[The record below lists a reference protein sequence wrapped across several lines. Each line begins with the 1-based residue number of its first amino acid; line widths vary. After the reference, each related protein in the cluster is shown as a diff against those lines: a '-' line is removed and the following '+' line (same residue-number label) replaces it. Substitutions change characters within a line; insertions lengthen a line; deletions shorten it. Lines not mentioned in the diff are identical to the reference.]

1 MNPFP
6 ALLTLLRWLR
16 RPLAMVAIWL
26 TATGFFAT
34 AYLMSGKWVRINEA
48 TAFTAAFAGAAVISA
63 IIVWALDGKRRWAFE
78 AVLCIIIPTTTGLGL
93 TYGALW
99 LTPTI
104 RQYLS
109 GTSTRAF
116 VRNNRPPLLDT
127 FEEVTEPA
135 LSTGAFLGVAIG
147 AIAGLLALVER
158 RHRRLA
164 AGLIIGLLLVCVV
177 SSLHLDGFRQ
187 LTEWLMRWRLAGV
200 KSSLL
205 SWVMAK
211 ELASAM
217 GATSGS
223 VVGAALACVAARIGP
238 KPGRGS

>member
-1 MNPFP
+1 LRRRASGGAISFTALVGGMNPFP

-48 TAFTAAFAGAAVISA
+48 TA
-63 IIVWALDGKRRWAFE
+63 L
-78 AVLCIIIPTTTGLGL
+78 LCIIIPTTTGLGL